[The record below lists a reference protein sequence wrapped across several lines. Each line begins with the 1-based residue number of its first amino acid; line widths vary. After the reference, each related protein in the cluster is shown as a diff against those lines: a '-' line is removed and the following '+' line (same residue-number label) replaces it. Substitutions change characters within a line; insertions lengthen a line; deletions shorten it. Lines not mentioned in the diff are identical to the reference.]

1 MNIHPKGSEPSNL
14 GTSSFTRG
22 GCEEGKDDGIWG
34 EEVGEESRDLEV
46 ERVVIRVSNLGV
58 MFWRHLLRLIWCVVS
73 LAMASSNLSEEDFE

>member
-1 MNIHPKGSEPSNL
+1 M
-14 GTSSFTRG
+14 
-22 GCEEGKDDGIWG
+22 
-34 EEVGEESRDLEV
+34 GEESRDLEV